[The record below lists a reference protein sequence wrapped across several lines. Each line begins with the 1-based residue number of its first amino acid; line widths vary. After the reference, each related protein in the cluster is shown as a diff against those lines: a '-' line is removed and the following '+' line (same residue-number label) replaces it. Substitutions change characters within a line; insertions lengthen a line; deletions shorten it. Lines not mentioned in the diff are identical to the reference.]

1 VIVLASVLLAGCA
14 RFEPRPLAPGQT
26 AADLE
31 QRSLA
36 NPALRTLLEENLK
49 RGLPNWPPAEW
60 NEQMLTLVAF
70 YFHPS
75 LDVARAQWG
84 VARAGLTTAAGR
96 PNPVLSAVPGLSQ
109 NPIGTS
115 PWEPL
120 VSLEVPLE
128 TAGKRG
134 YRIAQAGQL
143 SEAARLNLADAA
155 WQVLSHLRLSLL
167 DYAAARQRAG
177 LWQQQLE
184 LQEQIVT
191 LLEQRLRLGAV
202 ARTDLTLSRL
212 ALTRAE
218 ADYADATRQT
228 AEARVRIAEALGLP
242 LQGVEGAEFR
252 FPLALAPDAA
262 GDLTSAQ
269 ARRQALLGRADI
281 LSALAE
287 YAASQSALQLEIARQ
302 YPDVHLHPGYMFD
315 EGEHKWTLGLSME
328 LPVLNR
334 NQGPIAEAKARR
346 EEAAARFV
354 ALQARVIA
362 QIDGALAAR
371 AAALDQ
377 LRRQG
382 QLTQL
387 AREQSAAAEAL
398 FKAGAADKLELA
410 SAQLE
415 AGASNLVFLEAQ
427 VKARQAVAQ
436 LEDAIQR
443 LLQPWPSLEEGRAP
457 QARSDGNGN
466 SVHSPQSTVHSPR
479 APSGHP
485 DGNGDGQVKQ

>member
-1 VIVLASVLLAGCA
+1 MNTARRWNLRAAAVLAAIVLAGCA

-36 NPALRTLLEENLK
+36 NPALRSFLEKNLG
-49 RGLPNWPPAEW
+49 RGLPVWPPTQW
-60 NEQMLTLVAF
+60 DGQMLTLVAF

-75 LDVARAQWG
+75 LDVARAQWS
-84 VARAGLTTAAGR
+84 VAQAGLRTAAGR
-96 PNPVLSAVPGLSQ
+96 PNPVLAAGPGFSQ

-115 PWEPL
+115 PWEPF

-128 TAGKRG
+128 TAGKRR

-143 SEAARLNLADAA
+143 SEAARLNIADIA
-155 WQVLSHLRLSLL
+155 WRVVSNLRLGLL

-177 LWQQQLE
+177 LLQQQVR
-184 LQEQIVT
+184 LQEQIVG
-191 LLEQRLRLGAV
+191 LLEQRFRLGAV

-218 ADYADATRQT
+218 ADCADATRQV

-242 LQGVEGAEFR
+242 LQGLEGAEFR
-252 FPLALAPDAA
+252 FPLAVAADAA
-262 GDLTSAQ
+262 GDLTSAE

-281 LSALAE
+281 LSGLAE
-287 YAASQSALQLEIARQ
+287 YAASQSALQLEVARQ
-302 YPDVHLHPGYMFD
+302 YPDVRLHPGYMFD

-334 NQGPIAEAKARR
+334 NQGPMAEAKAKRQ
-346 EEAAARFV
+346 EAAARFV

-371 AAALDQ
+371 AATLDQ

-382 QLTQL
+382 RLTQL

-427 VKARQAVAQ
+427 IKARRAVAQ
-436 LEDAIQR
+436 LEDAIQSPP
-443 LLQPWPSLEEGRAP
+443 QPWPSLEEWRAP
-457 QARSDGNGN
+457 QPHSDGNGN
-466 SVHSPQSTVHSPR
+466 R
-479 APSGHP
+479 
-485 DGNGDGQVKQ
+485 QVKP